1 MEARPLK
8 PIRNELAYFY
18 TVIKKWDLKDKVKQ
32 SEIEKH
38 EISFEVLL
46 NENLS
51 DAFNLEQD
59 LAEQGLLSWIDLVE
73 SDNLYAALKELSVE
87 DQIFLSLIVKEGKTQ
102 MELAKIYNLTQPA
115 INKKI
120 NYLSRKIKVFLSK
133 R

>member
-1 MEARPLK
+1 MK

-18 TVIKKWDLKDKVKQ
+18 TVIKNWDLKDKVKQ

-51 DAFNLEQD
+51 DVFNLEQD

-87 DQIFLSLIVKEGKTQ
+87 DQVFLSLIVKEGKTQ
-102 MELAKIYNLTQPA
+102 MDLAKIYNLTQPA

>member
-1 MEARPLK
+1 MK

-51 DAFNLEQD
+51 DACNLEQD

-73 SDNLYAALKELSVE
+73 SDNLYATLKELSVE

-102 MELAKIYNLTQPA
+102 RELAMLYNISQKNINVNLHKI
-115 INKKI
+115 I
-120 NYLSRKIKVFLSK
+120 SKIKETMF
-133 R
+133 

>member
-1 MEARPLK
+1 MK

-18 TVIKKWDLKDKVKQ
+18 TVIKNWDLKDKVKQ

-51 DAFNLEQD
+51 DIFNLEKD

-87 DQIFLSLIVKEGKTQ
+87 DQVFLSLIVKEGKTQ
-102 MELAKIYNLTQPA
+102 RELAMLYNISQKNINVNLHKI
-115 INKKI
+115 I
-120 NYLSRKIKVFLSK
+120 SKIKETMF
-133 R
+133 

>member
-1 MEARPLK
+1 MK

-18 TVIKKWDLKDKVKQ
+18 TVIKNWDLKDKVKQ

-51 DAFNLEQD
+51 DAFNLEKG

-87 DQIFLSLIVKEGKTQ
+87 DQVFLSLIVKEGKTQ
-102 MELAKIYNLTQPA
+102 MDLAKIYNLTQLA

-120 NYLSRKIKVFLSK
+120 NYLLRKIKIFLSK

>member
-1 MEARPLK
+1 MK

-18 TVIKKWDLKDKVKQ
+18 TVIKNWDLKDKVKQ

-87 DQIFLSLIVKEGKTQ
+87 DQVFLSLIVKEGKTQ
-102 MELAKIYNLTQPA
+102 RELAMLYNISQKNINVNLHKI
-115 INKKI
+115 I
-120 NYLSRKIKVFLSK
+120 SKIKETMF
-133 R
+133 

>member
-1 MEARPLK
+1 MK

-18 TVIKKWDLKDKVKQ
+18 TVIKNWDLKDKVKQ

-87 DQIFLSLIVKEGKTQ
+87 DQVFLSLIVKEGKTQ
-102 MELAKIYNLTQPA
+102 RELAMLYNISQKNINVNLHKI
-115 INKKI
+115 I
-120 NYLSRKIKVFLSK
+120 SKIKETML
-133 R
+133 

>member
-1 MEARPLK
+1 MK

-18 TVIKKWDLKDKVKQ
+18 TVIKNWDLKDKVKQ

-73 SDNLYAALKELSVE
+73 SNNLYAALKELSVE
-87 DQIFLSLIVKEGKTQ
+87 DQVFLSLIVKEGKTQ
-102 MELAKIYNLTQPA
+102 RELAKFY
-115 INKKI
+115 KI
-120 NYLSRKIKVFLSK
+120 DQKTISRKFSKICSFIIKNCKEK
-133 R
+133 RN

>member
-1 MEARPLK
+1 MK

-18 TVIKKWDLKDKVKQ
+18 TVIKNWDLKDKVKQ

-73 SDNLYAALKELSVE
+73 SDNLYAALKELSVK
-87 DQIFLSLIVKEGKTQ
+87 DQVFLSLIVKEGKTQ
-102 MELAKIYNLTQPA
+102 RELAMLYNISQKNINVNLHKI
-115 INKKI
+115 I
-120 NYLSRKIKVFLSK
+120 SKIKEAMF
-133 R
+133 

>member
-1 MEARPLK
+1 MK

-18 TVIKKWDLKDKVKQ
+18 TVIKNWDLKDKVKQ

-87 DQIFLSLIVKEGKTQ
+87 DQVFLSLIVKEGKTQ
-102 MELAKIYNLTQPA
+102 MDLAKIYNLTQPA

>member
-18 TVIKKWDLKDKVKQ
+18 TVIKNWDLKDKFKQ
-32 SEIEKH
+32 SEIEQH

-87 DQIFLSLIVKEGKTQ
+87 DQAFLSLIVKEGKTQ
-102 MELAKIYNLTQPA
+102 RELVKIYNLTQQA

-120 NYLSRKIKVFLSK
+120 NYLSRKIKAFLSK

>member
-1 MEARPLK
+1 MK

-18 TVIKKWDLKDKVKQ
+18 TVIKNWDLKDKVKQ

-51 DAFNLEQD
+51 DVFNLEQD

-87 DQIFLSLIVKEGKTQ
+87 DQVFLSLIVKEGKTQ
-102 MELAKIYNLTQPA
+102 RELAKFY
-115 INKKI
+115 KI
-120 NYLSRKIKVFLSK
+120 DQKTISRKFSKICSFIIKNCKEK
-133 R
+133 RN

>member
-18 TVIKKWDLKDKVKQ
+18 TVIKNWDLKDKFKQ
-32 SEIEKH
+32 SEIEQH

-87 DQIFLSLIVKEGKTQ
+87 DQVFLSLIVKEGKTQ
-102 MELAKIYNLTQPA
+102 RELAKVYNLTQPA

-120 NYLSRKIKVFLSK
+120 NYLSRKIKAFLSK

>member
-1 MEARPLK
+1 MK

-18 TVIKKWDLKDKVKQ
+18 TVIKNWDLKDKVKQ

-73 SDNLYAALKELSVE
+73 SDNLYAVLKELSVE
-87 DQIFLSLIVKEGKTQ
+87 DQVFLSLIVKEGKTQ
-102 MELAKIYNLTQPA
+102 KELAKIYGVSYSTVCRRFEKIIKN
-115 INKKI
+115 INEFHLKK
-120 NYLSRKIKVFLSK
+120 RF
-133 R
+133 

>member
-1 MEARPLK
+1 MK

-18 TVIKKWDLKDKVKQ
+18 TVIKNWDLKDKVKQ

-51 DAFNLEQD
+51 DVFNLEQD

-87 DQIFLSLIVKEGKTQ
+87 DQVFLSLIVKEGKTQ
-102 MELAKIYNLTQPA
+102 RELAMLYNISQKNINVNLHKI
-115 INKKI
+115 I
-120 NYLSRKIKVFLSK
+120 SKIKETMF
-133 R
+133 

>member
-1 MEARPLK
+1 MK

-18 TVIKKWDLKDKVKQ
+18 TVIKNWDLKDKFKQ
-32 SEIEKH
+32 SEIEQH

-51 DAFNLEQD
+51 DTFNLEQD

-87 DQIFLSLIVKEGKTQ
+87 DQVFLSLIVKEGKTQ
-102 MELAKIYNLTQPA
+102 RELAMLYNISQKNINVNLHKI
-115 INKKI
+115 I
-120 NYLSRKIKVFLSK
+120 SKIKETMF
-133 R
+133 

>member
-1 MEARPLK
+1 MK

-18 TVIKKWDLKDKVKQ
+18 TVIKNWDLKDKIKQ

-87 DQIFLSLIVKEGKTQ
+87 DQVFLSLIVKEGKTQ
-102 MELAKIYNLTQPA
+102 RELVKIYNLTQPA
-115 INKKI
+115 INKK
-120 NYLSRKIKVFLSK
+120 
-133 R
+133 

>member
-1 MEARPLK
+1 MK

-18 TVIKKWDLKDKVKQ
+18 TVIKNWDLKDKVKQ

-51 DAFNLEQD
+51 DTFNLEQD

-87 DQIFLSLIVKEGKTQ
+87 DQVFLSLIVKEGKTQ
-102 MELAKIYNLTQPA
+102 RELAMLYNISQKNINVNLHKI
-115 INKKI
+115 I
-120 NYLSRKIKVFLSK
+120 SKIKETMF
-133 R
+133 

>member
-1 MEARPLK
+1 MK

-18 TVIKKWDLKDKVKQ
+18 TVIKNWDLKDKVKQ

-51 DAFNLEQD
+51 DIFNLEKD

-73 SDNLYAALKELSVE
+73 SDNLYAVLKELSVE
-87 DQIFLSLIVKEGKTQ
+87 DQVFLSLIVKEGKTQ
-102 MELAKIYNLTQPA
+102 RELAKIYGVSYSTVCRRFEKIIKN
-115 INKKI
+115 INEFYLKK
-120 NYLSRKIKVFLSK
+120 RF
-133 R
+133 

>member
-1 MEARPLK
+1 MK

-102 MELAKIYNLTQPA
+102 RELAMLYNISQKNINVNLHKI
-115 INKKI
+115 I
-120 NYLSRKIKVFLSK
+120 SKIKETMF
-133 R
+133 

>member
-1 MEARPLK
+1 MK

-18 TVIKKWDLKDKVKQ
+18 TVIKNWDLKDKVKQ

-73 SDNLYAALKELSVE
+73 SDNLYAVLKELSVE
-87 DQIFLSLIVKEGKTQ
+87 DQVFLSLIVKEGKTQ
-102 MELAKIYNLTQPA
+102 KELAKIYGVSYSTVCRRFEKIIKN
-115 INKKI
+115 INEFYLKK
-120 NYLSRKIKVFLSK
+120 RF
-133 R
+133 

>member
-1 MEARPLK
+1 MK

-18 TVIKKWDLKDKVKQ
+18 TVIKNWDLKDKVKQ

-51 DAFNLEQD
+51 DEFNLEQD

-87 DQIFLSLIVKEGKTQ
+87 DQVFLSLIVKEGKTQ
-102 MELAKIYNLTQPA
+102 RELAKFYQIDQKT
-115 INKKI
+115 I
-120 NYLSRKIKVFLSK
+120 SRKFSKICSFIIKNCKEK
-133 R
+133 RN

>member
-1 MEARPLK
+1 MK

-18 TVIKKWDLKDKVKQ
+18 TVIKNWDLKDKVKQ

-59 LAEQGLLSWIDLVE
+59 LAEQGLLSWMDLVE

-102 MELAKIYNLTQPA
+102 RELAMLYNISQKNINVNLHKI
-115 INKKI
+115 I
-120 NYLSRKIKVFLSK
+120 SKIKETMF
-133 R
+133 

>member
-1 MEARPLK
+1 MK

-18 TVIKKWDLKDKVKQ
+18 TVIKNWDLKDKVKQ
-32 SEIEKH
+32 SEIKQH

-87 DQIFLSLIVKEGKTQ
+87 DQAFLSLIVKEGKTQ
-102 MELAKIYNLTQPA
+102 RELAKIYGVSYSTVCRRFEKIIKN
-115 INKKI
+115 INEFYLKK
-120 NYLSRKIKVFLSK
+120 RF
-133 R
+133 

>member
-1 MEARPLK
+1 MK
-8 PIRNELAYFY
+8 PIRNVLAYFY
-18 TVIKKWDLKDKVKQ
+18 TVIKNWDLKDKVKQ

-73 SDNLYAALKELSVE
+73 SNNLYAALKELSVE
-87 DQIFLSLIVKEGKTQ
+87 DQVFLSLIVKEGKTQ
-102 MELAKIYNLTQPA
+102 RELAMLYNISQKNINVNLHKI
-115 INKKI
+115 I
-120 NYLSRKIKVFLSK
+120 SKIKETMF
-133 R
+133 

>member
-1 MEARPLK
+1 MK

-18 TVIKKWDLKDKVKQ
+18 TVIKNWDLKDKVKQ
-32 SEIEKH
+32 SEIKQH

-73 SDNLYAALKELSVE
+73 SDNLYAVLKELSVE
-87 DQIFLSLIVKEGKTQ
+87 DQVFLSLIVKEGKTQ
-102 MELAKIYNLTQPA
+102 RELAKIYGVSYSTVCRRFEKIIKN
-115 INKKI
+115 INEFYLKKR
-120 NYLSRKIKVFLSK
+120 L
-133 R
+133 

>member
-1 MEARPLK
+1 MK

-87 DQIFLSLIVKEGKTQ
+87 DQVFLSLIVKEGKTQ
-102 MELAKIYNLTQPA
+102 RELAKVYNIAQKNICKNFNNIIMKIKNN
-115 INKKI
+115 INKK
-120 NYLSRKIKVFLSK
+120 
-133 R
+133 

>member
-1 MEARPLK
+1 MK

-18 TVIKKWDLKDKVKQ
+18 TVIKNWDLKDKVKQ
-32 SEIEKH
+32 SEIEQH

-87 DQIFLSLIVKEGKTQ
+87 DQVFLSLIVKEGKTQ
-102 MELAKIYNLTQPA
+102 RELAKVYNIAQQNICKNFNNIILKIKNN
-115 INKKI
+115 INKK
-120 NYLSRKIKVFLSK
+120 
-133 R
+133 

>member
-1 MEARPLK
+1 MK

-18 TVIKKWDLKDKVKQ
+18 TVIKNWDLKDKVKQ

-87 DQIFLSLIVKEGKTQ
+87 DQVFLSLIVKESKTQ
-102 MELAKIYNLTQPA
+102 RELAKIYGVSYSTVCRRFEKIIKN
-115 INKKI
+115 INEFHLKK
-120 NYLSRKIKVFLSK
+120 RF
-133 R
+133 

>member
-1 MEARPLK
+1 MK

-18 TVIKKWDLKDKVKQ
+18 TVIKNWDLKDKVKQ

-73 SDNLYAALKELSVE
+73 SDNLYAVLKELSVE
-87 DQIFLSLIVKEGKTQ
+87 DQVFLSLIVKEGKTQ
-102 MELAKIYNLTQPA
+102 RELAKIYGVSYSTVCRRFEKIIKN
-115 INKKI
+115 INEFYLKK
-120 NYLSRKIKVFLSK
+120 RF
-133 R
+133 

>member
-1 MEARPLK
+1 MK

-18 TVIKKWDLKDKVKQ
+18 TVIKNWDLKDKVKQ

-59 LAEQGLLSWIDLVE
+59 LAEQGLLSWMDLVE

-102 MELAKIYNLTQPA
+102 RELTKFYKIDQKT
-115 INKKI
+115 I
-120 NYLSRKIKVFLSK
+120 SRKFSKICSFIIKNCKEK
-133 R
+133 RN

>member
-1 MEARPLK
+1 MK

-18 TVIKKWDLKDKVKQ
+18 TVIKNWDLKDKVKQ

-51 DAFNLEQD
+51 DAFNLEKD
-59 LAEQGLLSWIDLVE
+59 LAEQGLLSWMDLVE

-102 MELAKIYNLTQPA
+102 RELAMLYNISQKNINVNLHKI
-115 INKKI
+115 I
-120 NYLSRKIKVFLSK
+120 SKIKETMF
-133 R
+133 

>member
-1 MEARPLK
+1 MK

-18 TVIKKWDLKDKVKQ
+18 TVIKNWDLKDKFKQ
-32 SEIEKH
+32 SEIEQH

-51 DAFNLEQD
+51 DTFNLEQD

-87 DQIFLSLIVKEGKTQ
+87 DQVFLSLIVKEGKTQ
-102 MELAKIYNLTQPA
+102 MDLAKIYNLTQPA

>member
-1 MEARPLK
+1 MK

-18 TVIKKWDLKDKVKQ
+18 TVIKNWDLKDKVKQ

-87 DQIFLSLIVKEGKTQ
+87 DQVFLSLIVKEGKTQ
-102 MELAKIYNLTQPA
+102 MDLAKIYNLTQPA

-120 NYLSRKIKVFLSK
+120 NYLSRKIKIFLSK

>member
-1 MEARPLK
+1 MK

-18 TVIKKWDLKDKVKQ
+18 TVIKNWDLKDKVKQ
-32 SEIEKH
+32 SEIEQH

-87 DQIFLSLIVKEGKTQ
+87 DQVFLSLIVKKGKNQ
-102 MELAKIYNLTQPA
+102 RELAKIYGVSYSTVCRHFEKIIKN
-115 INKKI
+115 INEFHLKK
-120 NYLSRKIKVFLSK
+120 RF
-133 R
+133 

>member
-1 MEARPLK
+1 MK

-18 TVIKKWDLKDKVKQ
+18 TVIKNWDLKDKVKQ

-51 DAFNLEQD
+51 DTFNLEQD

-87 DQIFLSLIVKEGKTQ
+87 DQVFLSLIVKEGKTQ
-102 MELAKIYNLTQPA
+102 MDLAKIYNLTQPA

>member
-18 TVIKKWDLKDKVKQ
+18 TVIKNWDLKDKVKQ
-32 SEIEKH
+32 SEIEQH

-87 DQIFLSLIVKEGKTQ
+87 DQVFLSLIVKEGKTQ
-102 MELAKIYNLTQPA
+102 RELAKVYNLTQPA

-120 NYLSRKIKVFLSK
+120 NYLSRKIKAFLSK

>member
-1 MEARPLK
+1 MK

-18 TVIKKWDLKDKVKQ
+18 TVIKNWDLKDKFKQ
-32 SEIEKH
+32 SEIEQH

-87 DQIFLSLIVKEGKTQ
+87 DQVFLSLIVKEGKTQ
-102 MELAKIYNLTQPA
+102 RELAMLYNISQKNINVNLHKI
-115 INKKI
+115 I
-120 NYLSRKIKVFLSK
+120 SKIKETMF
-133 R
+133 

>member
-1 MEARPLK
+1 MK

-18 TVIKKWDLKDKVKQ
+18 TLIKNWDLKDKVKQ

-51 DAFNLEQD
+51 DAFNLEQY

-73 SDNLYAALKELSVE
+73 SDNLYAALKKLSVE
-87 DQIFLSLIVKEGKTQ
+87 DQVFLSLIVKEGKTQ
-102 MELAKIYNLTQPA
+102 RELAMLYNISQKNINVNLHKI
-115 INKKI
+115 I
-120 NYLSRKIKVFLSK
+120 SKIKETMF
-133 R
+133 